1 MKTKLFVNL
10 STSIEI
16 VTLYKDYEEDTGFVE
31 TLEEEVSRLIANRSS
46 AIEEWVIFDG
56 FESSKNVKCE
66 CLEFSLDSIEID
78 LSAIDLVAKI
88 SIESDKEI
96 EDLASLVSSNLERF
110 CVDSLDAISYTY
122 SYSEFDEY
130 DVSISFKESKV
141 TVKKELGVF

>member
-10 STSIEI
+10 STPIEI
-16 VTLYKDYEEDTGFVE
+16 VTLYKDYEEDTRFVE

-141 TVKKELGVF
+141 TVKKN

>member
-10 STSIEI
+10 STPIEI

-31 TLEEEVSRLIANRSS
+31 TLEEEVSGLIANRSS

-56 FESSKNVKCE
+56 FESLKNVKCE

-130 DVSISFKESKV
+130 DVSISFKESNV
-141 TVKKELGVF
+141 TVKKN

>member
-10 STSIEI
+10 STPIEI
-16 VTLYKDYEEDTGFVE
+16 VTLYKDYEEDAGFVE

-56 FESSKNVKCE
+56 VESSKNVKCE

-141 TVKKELGVF
+141 TVKKN

>member
-1 MKTKLFVNL
+1 MKTKLSVNL
-10 STSIEI
+10 STPIEI
-16 VTLYKDYEEDTGFVE
+16 ATLYKNYEEDTGFVE
-31 TLEEEVSRLIANRSS
+31 TLEEEVSGLIANRSS

-56 FESSKNVKCE
+56 SESSKNVKCG

-141 TVKKELGVF
+141 TVKKN

>member
-10 STSIEI
+10 STLIEI
-16 VTLYKDYEEDTGFVE
+16 VTLYKNYEEDTGFVE
-31 TLEEEVSRLIANRSS
+31 TLEEEVSGLIANRSS

-88 SIESDKEI
+88 SIEYDKEI

-141 TVKKELGVF
+141 TVKKN

>member
-10 STSIEI
+10 STPIEI
-16 VTLYKDYEEDTGFVE
+16 VTLYKNYEEDTGFVE
-31 TLEEEVSRLIANRSS
+31 TLEEEVSGSIANRSS

-110 CVDSLDAISYTY
+110 CVDSLDAISYIY

-141 TVKKELGVF
+141 TVKKN

>member
-1 MKTKLFVNL
+1 MKTKLSVNL
-10 STSIEI
+10 STPIEI

-31 TLEEEVSRLIANRSS
+31 TLEEEVSGLIANRSS

-96 EDLASLVSSNLERF
+96 EDLALLVSSNLERF

-141 TVKKELGVF
+141 TVKKN

>member
-10 STSIEI
+10 STPIEI

-31 TLEEEVSRLIANRSS
+31 TLEEEVSGLIANRSS

-66 CLEFSLDSIEID
+66 CLEFSLDSIELD

-141 TVKKELGVF
+141 TVKKN

>member
-10 STSIEI
+10 STPIEI
-16 VTLYKDYEEDTGFVE
+16 VTLYKNYEEDTGFVE
-31 TLEEEVSRLIANRSS
+31 TLEEEVSGLIANRSS

-141 TVKKELGVF
+141 TVKKN

>member
-10 STSIEI
+10 STPIEI

-31 TLEEEVSRLIANRSS
+31 TLEEEVSGLIANRSS

-110 CVDSLDAISYTY
+110 CVDSLDAISY

-130 DVSISFKESKV
+130 DVSISFKESNV
-141 TVKKELGVF
+141 TVKKN

>member
-10 STSIEI
+10 STPIEI

-31 TLEEEVSRLIANRSS
+31 TLEEEVSRLIANCSS

-78 LSAIDLVAKI
+78 LSAIDLFAKI

-141 TVKKELGVF
+141 TVKKN

>member
-10 STSIEI
+10 STPIEI

-31 TLEEEVSRLIANRSS
+31 TLEEEVSGLIADRSS
-46 AIEEWVIFDG
+46 AIEEWAIFDG

-122 SYSEFDEY
+122 SYLEFDEY

-141 TVKKELGVF
+141 TVKKN

>member
-1 MKTKLFVNL
+1 MKTKLSVNL
-10 STSIEI
+10 STPIEI

-31 TLEEEVSRLIANRSS
+31 TLEEEISELIADRSS
-46 AIEEWVIFDG
+46 AIEEWTLFDR

-78 LSAIDLVAKI
+78 LSAIDLVAKM

-96 EDLASLVSSNLERF
+96 EDLVSLVSSNLERF

-130 DVSISFKESKV
+130 DVTVSFKESKV
-141 TVKKELGVF
+141 TVKKN

>member
-10 STSIEI
+10 STPIEI
-16 VTLYKDYEEDTGFVE
+16 VTLYKNYEEDTGFVE
-31 TLEEEVSRLIANRSS
+31 TLEEEVSGLIANRSS

-56 FESSKNVKCE
+56 FKSSKNVKCE

-96 EDLASLVSSNLERF
+96 EDLALLVSSNLERF

-141 TVKKELGVF
+141 TVKKN

>member
-10 STSIEI
+10 STPIEI

-31 TLEEEVSRLIANRSS
+31 TIEEEVSGLIANRSS

-130 DVSISFKESKV
+130 DVSISFKESNV
-141 TVKKELGVF
+141 TVKKN

>member
-1 MKTKLFVNL
+1 MKTKLSVNL
-10 STSIEI
+10 STPIEI
-16 VTLYKDYEEDTGFVE
+16 ATLYKNYEEDTGFVE
-31 TLEEEVSRLIANRSS
+31 TLEEEVSGLIANRSS

-141 TVKKELGVF
+141 TVKKN

>member
-10 STSIEI
+10 STPIEI

-31 TLEEEVSRLIANRSS
+31 TLEEEVSGLIVNRSS

-141 TVKKELGVF
+141 TVKKN

>member
-10 STSIEI
+10 STPIEI
-16 VTLYKDYEEDTGFVE
+16 VTLYKNYEEDTGFVE
-31 TLEEEVSRLIANRSS
+31 TLEEEVSGLIANRSS

-88 SIESDKEI
+88 SIEYDKEI

-141 TVKKELGVF
+141 TVKKN

>member
-10 STSIEI
+10 STPIEI

-66 CLEFSLDSIEID
+66 CLEFSIDSIEID

-96 EDLASLVSSNLERF
+96 EDLALLVSSNLERF

-141 TVKKELGVF
+141 TVKKN

>member
-1 MKTKLFVNL
+1 MKPKLFVNL
-10 STSIEI
+10 STPIEI
-16 VTLYKDYEEDTGFVE
+16 VTLYKDYEEDTGFLE
-31 TLEEEVSRLIANRSS
+31 TLEEEVSGLIANRSS

-56 FESSKNVKCE
+56 FESSKNVKCECE

-130 DVSISFKESKV
+130 DVSISFKESNV
-141 TVKKELGVF
+141 TVKKN

>member
-10 STSIEI
+10 LTPIEI

-31 TLEEEVSRLIANRSS
+31 TLEEEVSGLIANRSS

-130 DVSISFKESKV
+130 DVSISFKESNV
-141 TVKKELGVF
+141 TVKKN

>member
-1 MKTKLFVNL
+1 M
-10 STSIEI
+10 
-16 VTLYKDYEEDTGFVE
+16 TLYKDYEEDTRFVE
-31 TLEEEVSRLIANRSS
+31 TLEEEVSGLIADRSS
-46 AIEEWVIFDG
+46 AIEEWVIFDR

-96 EDLASLVSSNLERF
+96 EDLASLVSNNLERF

-141 TVKKELGVF
+141 TVKKN

>member
-10 STSIEI
+10 STPIEI

-31 TLEEEVSRLIANRSS
+31 TLEEEVSGLIANRSS

-141 TVKKELGVF
+141 TVKKN

>member
-10 STSIEI
+10 STPIEI

-31 TLEEEVSRLIANRSS
+31 TLEEEVSGLIANRSS

-66 CLEFSLDSIEID
+66 CLEFSLDQIEID

-96 EDLASLVSSNLERF
+96 EDLALLVSSNLERF

-141 TVKKELGVF
+141 TVKKN